1 MTIGNNPNIIKVT
14 GTVREAGGRIFM
26 GHNGLDAID
35 DVWHY
40 AHVIVESADGELLK
54 FQRVTTNEKI
64 DPEIK
69 PGNACTLYF
78 RRIWSWKHSVF
89 HIIASES
96 KGRGVNHFAFANTGK
111 VAHAATMVKAVPG
124 AYILGLIMFA
134 LPASLTI
141 GAGHVFWLA
150 LIPPIALLVL
160 NHVTSI
166 ERVRGDSITLQ
177 KELERNRIGQK
188 FDGRELKTM

>member
-1 MTIGNNPNIIKVT
+1 MTVYNNSKIIKVT
-14 GTVREAGGRIFM
+14 GTIREINGRTFL
-26 GHNGLDAID
+26 GHNGID
-35 DVWHY
+35 VINDVWHY
-40 AHVIVESADGELLK
+40 AHVIVETGDGELLK

-78 RRIWSWKHSVF
+78 RRIWSWKQSVF
-89 HIIASES
+89 HLIASES
-96 KGRGVNHFAFANTGK
+96 EDRGVNHFALANTGK
-111 VAHAATMVKAVPG
+111 IAHAATMVKAVPG

-141 GAGHVFWLA
+141 GAGNVFWLA

-160 NHVTSI
+160 NHTTSI
-166 ERVRGDSITLQ
+166 ERVREDSIALQ

-188 FDGRELKTM
+188 FDGCELKTM

>member
-1 MTIGNNPNIIKVT
+1 MAIENNPNIIKVT
-14 GTVREAGGRIFM
+14 GTVREANGRTFM
-26 GHNGLDAID
+26 GHNGIDVID

-40 AHVIVESADGELLK
+40 AHVIVETSEGELLK

-78 RRIWSWKHSVF
+78 RRIWSWKQSVF
-89 HIIASES
+89 HLIASES
-96 KGRGVNHFAFANTGK
+96 EDRGVNHFALANTGK
-111 VAHAATMVKAVPG
+111 IAHAATMVKAVPG
-124 AYILGLIMFA
+124 VYILGLIMFA

-141 GAGHVFWLA
+141 GAGNVFWLA

-160 NHVTSI
+160 NHTTSI
-166 ERVRGDSITLQ
+166 ERVREDSIALQ

>member
-1 MTIGNNPNIIKVT
+1 MTVYNNSKIIKVT
-14 GTVREAGGRIFM
+14 GTIREINGRTFL
-26 GHNGLDAID
+26 GHNGIDVID

-40 AHVIVESADGELLK
+40 AHVIVETGDGELLK

-69 PGNACTLYF
+69 PGNTCVLYF
-78 RRIWSWKHSVF
+78 RRIWSWKQSIF
-89 HIIASES
+89 HLIASES
-96 KGRGVNHFAFANTGK
+96 ESRGVNHFAFANTGK
-111 VAHAATMVKAVPG
+111 IAHAATIVKAVPG
-124 AYILGLIMFA
+124 AYILGLIIFA

-141 GAGHVFWLA
+141 GAGNVFWLA

-160 NHVTSI
+160 THTTSI
-166 ERVRGDSITLQ
+166 ERVREDSIALQ

-188 FDGRELKTM
+188 FDGRQLKTM

>member
-1 MTIGNNPNIIKVT
+1 MTVYNNSKIIKVT
-14 GTVREAGGRIFM
+14 GTIREINGRTFL
-26 GHNGLDAID
+26 GHNGIDVID

-40 AHVIVESADGELLK
+40 AHVIVETGEGELLK

-64 DPEIK
+64 DPEIVV
-69 PGNACTLYF
+69 GNACTLYF
-78 RRIWSWKHSVF
+78 RRIWSWKQSVF
-89 HIIASES
+89 HLIASES
-96 KGRGVNHFAFANTGK
+96 EGRGVNHFALANTGK
-111 VAHAATMVKAVPG
+111 IAHAATMVKAVPG

-141 GAGHVFWLA
+141 GAGNVFWLA

-160 NHVTSI
+160 NHTTSI
-166 ERVRGDSITLQ
+166 ERVREDSIALQ